1 MSTTG
6 PTEGVGSTGSTRP
19 PKKRSLLQLLSD
31 VPLLVR
37 QLVLDE
43 IESLKQEM
51 ISKLKALGTGAGLLL
66 TAAILALFFIGFLL
80 TAAVWGLSLV
90 MPGWLAALLMAAL
103 LLVIAVI
110 VGLIGYNILKKGIPP
125 VPSDTIDGLQKDL
138 NVIRGVGKRA

>member
-6 PTEGVGSTGSTRP
+6 PTEGVGTTGSTRP

-66 TAAILALFFIGFLL
+66 VAAILALFFIGFLL

-103 LLVIAVI
+103 LLVIGVI

>member
-1 MSTTG
+1 MSTTD
-6 PTEGVGSTGSTRP
+6 PTAGVGPSGSPRA

>member
-6 PTEGVGSTGSTRP
+6 PTEGVGTTGSTRP

-66 TAAILALFFIGFLL
+66 AAAILALFFIGFLL

-103 LLVIAVI
+103 LLVIGVI

>member
-6 PTEGVGSTGSTRP
+6 PTEGVGATGSTRP

-66 TAAILALFFIGFLL
+66 AAAILALFFIGFLL

-103 LLVIAVI
+103 LLVIGVI